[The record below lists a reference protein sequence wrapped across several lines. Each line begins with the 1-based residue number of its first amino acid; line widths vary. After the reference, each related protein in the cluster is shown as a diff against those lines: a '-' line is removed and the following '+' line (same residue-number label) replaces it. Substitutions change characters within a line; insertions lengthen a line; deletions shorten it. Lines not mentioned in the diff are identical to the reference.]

1 MNKKKDVLEKLKIFR
16 VPNGGIGNWLSEN
29 TNNEIFGRLSK
40 IEEEPLSKTQLNQ
53 LLTLGH
59 QAPVTDGF
67 FKYYWLY
74 VPDMHPYD
82 VTKLPEYRD
91 NWQKLNSIESLDH
104 LSWGLYRL
112 YSDGLIWFGN
122 LRAAYRELRT
132 KDLDYLEKF
141 FSGKRFDTDAI
152 KRRGPALELSAI
164 AKDNRY
170 LISEMACKSYG
181 DSPDSSD
188 LKDVLLN
195 SYRNL
200 SKNGRRSIRIR
211 ELIEQSN
218 SDNHASRQQEFEF
231 AIDDVLEESVESEEE
246 LLEKFQNIA
255 DKFFEVREL
264 ALKNTKFYL
273 SMVGELDVYVA
284 TSMRNRDDF
293 RKMAN
298 ICENIFNSEKLEQY
312 NLRYFDP
319 TLSAAEGHED
329 KGLIECLMVKCA
341 KILVYCAGQRESFG
355 KDVEAAMALS
365 LGKPV
370 IFLCDE
376 EQKKRFFNDVHPL
389 SRLIEFETGV
399 VVGAM
404 VTASTETVSELLYR
418 ILANKMEYKLEQSK
432 PGYLHLKEKLTQSV
446 VRLQTNDEML
456 TETFWNYYHN

>member
-1 MNKKKDVLEKLKIFR
+1 MNEKNDVLKKLKIFR

-29 TNNEIFGRLSK
+29 TNNEIFSRLSK
-40 IEEEPLSKTQLNQ
+40 IEEEPLSKTQFNQ

-67 FKYYWLY
+67 FKYYWLS

-91 NWQKLNSIESLDH
+91 NWQELDSIESLDH

-122 LRAAYRELRT
+122 IRAAYRELRT

-152 KRRGPALELSAI
+152 EHRGPALELSAI

-218 SDNHASRQQEFEF
+218 SDNHASRQQEFEL
-231 AIDDVLEESVESEEE
+231 AMDDVLEESVESEEE
-246 LLEKFQNIA
+246 LLEKFQKIA
-255 DKFFEVREL
+255 ENFFRVRE
-264 ALKNTKFYL
+264 
-273 SMVGELDVYVA
+273 VG
-284 TSMRNRDDF
+284 
-293 RKMAN
+293 
-298 ICENIFNSEKLEQY
+298 SEKY
-312 NLRYFDP
+312 
-319 TLSAAEGHED
+319 
-329 KGLIECLMVKCA
+329 
-341 KILVYCAGQRESFG
+341 KIL
-355 KDVEAAMALS
+355 
-365 LGKPV
+365 P
-370 IFLCDE
+370 
-376 EQKKRFFNDVHPL
+376 FNG
-389 SRLIEFETGV
+389 RGV
-399 VVGAM
+399 RCICG
-404 VTASTETVSELLYR
+404 
-418 ILANKMEYKLEQSK
+418 N
-432 PGYLHLKEKLTQSV
+432 
-446 VRLQTNDEML
+446 
-456 TETFWNYYHN
+456 